1 MGGAFSRS
9 QLQTVL
15 KAARCA
21 SDVVLTFDND
31 APVENY
37 KRPWEILL
45 EKITG
50 LSLAQRLSQHD
61 IKMFRSIMKRREIA

>member
-31 APVENY
+31 APVEN
-37 KRPWEILL
+37 
-45 EKITG
+45 
-50 LSLAQRLSQHD
+50 SQ
-61 IKMFRSIMKRREIA
+61 KTLGNTAK